1 MKKLKFI
8 GEVLVPITLSFIP
21 FGIAIDLVSR
31 GEEPTAIIVGLLTP
45 SILALF
51 ILIRQRKNDYNRI
64 QALKNRRFKTYPRKN
79 NKSLNSNKK

>member
-45 SILALF
+45 TILAAF
-51 ILIRQRKNDYNRI
+51 ILIKQIKNDYDRKESI
-64 QALKNRRFKTYPRKN
+64 QRRKVKNYRR
-79 NKSLNSNKK
+79 KKK

>member
-8 GEVLVPITLSFIP
+8 GEFLLPITLSFIP

-45 SILALF
+45 SILGLF
-51 ILIRQRKNDYNRI
+51 ILIRQRKIDYDRKEAI
-64 QALKNRRFKTYPRKN
+64 QRRYKNKTRKKLKIKL
-79 NKSLNSNKK
+79 SL

>member
-8 GEVLVPITLSFIP
+8 GKLLLPILLAFIP
-21 FGIAIDLVSR
+21 FGMALELVNQ

-51 ILIRQRKNDYNRI
+51 ILIKQTKNDYDRKEAI
-64 QALKNRRFKTYPRKN
+64 ERRKTKHYRRK
-79 NKSLNSNKK
+79 K

>member
-8 GEVLVPITLSFIP
+8 GEFLLPITLSFIP

-45 SILALF
+45 SILGLF
-51 ILIRQRKNDYNRI
+51 ILIRQRKNDYDRKEAI
-64 QALKNRRFKTYPRKN
+64 QRRYKNKRR
-79 NKSLNSNKK
+79 KK